1 MENEDKISIFLSTIF
16 ASISLVDF
24 KTILDIILIS
34 LSIVNILVIIV
45 IKVVRYYKNDGKID
59 KEELED
65 ITQDVDKLK
74 NKIKEGEE
82 KWQKKN

>member
-1 MENEDKISIFLSTIF
+1 MENEDRISIFLSTIF

-24 KTILDIILIS
+24 KTILDIVLIS

-59 KEELED
+59 EEEKEDLK
-65 ITQDVDKLK
+65 QDFGKLK
-74 NKIKEGEE
+74 NKIKEGED

>member
-34 LSIVNILVIIV
+34 LSIVNILVVII
-45 IKVVRYYKNDGKID
+45 IKVVKYYKNDGKID

-65 ITQDVDKLK
+65 ITHDVDKLK
-74 NKIKEGEE
+74 NKIKEGED
-82 KWQKKN
+82 KWQKK

>member
-24 KTILDIILIS
+24 KTILDIILIL
-34 LSIVNILVIIV
+34 LSIVNILVIII
-45 IKVVRYYKNDGKID
+45 IKFVRYYKNDGKID

>member
-1 MENEDKISIFLSTIF
+1 MENEDRISIFLSTIF

-24 KTILDIILIS
+24 KTILDIVLIS
-34 LSIVNILVIIV
+34 LSIVNILVIII

-65 ITQDVDKLK
+65 ISQDVNKLK